1 MMKLSTVGYCAGAAL
16 AGAGLILTRRSPRT
30 GGAMM
35 VAGVAGLGLT
45 AGAHHRHVVD
55 PPLPA
60 GYDPLDTLKPLAD
73 RIWTVDSGPLQGL
86 MPLRMTVIL
95 LPDDSLL
102 LHSPTRLTPKLQAE
116 LTALG
121 PVRALVAPSPAH
133 WMFARDW
140 QRAYPKAETWAA
152 PGLAERKPVQ
162 KSGLVIDHELSGT
175 PPMAWGGA
183 IDLVTVRGGFGFS
196 EIALFHKPSRTLV
209 LTDLVM
215 NIETERLP
223 ALMRPFARLL
233 GVTAPVGRA
242 PAYVRT
248 LFKLGGWAARDAA
261 ARLVAL
267 RPDHVVFAHGRPF
280 EGNAADALA
289 QSLAWLVPA
298 DRSPQSHASSLVERR

>member
-1 MMKLSTVGYCAGAAL
+1 MMKLSTIGYCAGAAL
-16 AGAGLILTRRSPRT
+16 TGAGLVLNRRSPRT
-30 GGAMM
+30 AGAML
-35 VAGVAGLGLT
+35 VAGIAGLGLT
-45 AGAHHRHVVD
+45 AGAHQQHVMH

-73 RIWTVDSGPLQGL
+73 RIWTVDSGPLDGL
-86 MPLRMTVIL
+86 LPLRMTVIQ

-102 LHSPTRLTPKLQAE
+102 LHSPTQLTPKLQAE

-133 WMFARDW
+133 WMFVRDW

-152 PGLAERKPVQ
+152 PGLAERKQVQ
-162 KSGLVIDHELSGT
+162 ESGLVIDHELSGT
-175 PPMAWGGA
+175 QPLAWGGA

-196 EIALFHKPSRTLV
+196 EIALFHKPSGSLV

-215 NIETERLP
+215 NIEPDRLP
-223 ALMRPFARLL
+223 ALMRPLARLL
-233 GVTAPVGRA
+233 GITAPVGRA
-242 PAYVRT
+242 PAYVRA

-280 EGNAADALA
+280 EGKAADALA
-289 QSLAWLVPA
+289 QSLAWLAPTPHS
-298 DRSPQSHASSLVERR
+298 R